1 VLEAAGQPRVRR
13 RHPRGWPAGLTD
25 REVDVLRMVARGR
38 SNKEIAREL
47 HIPEG
52 TVHTHVINIR
62 R

>member
-1 VLEAAGQPRVRR
+1 VRR